1 MLKRFFLSSF
11 MVGAVVVPYA
21 ISTSGDWYNKVKTQ
35 YFSSSPQAAAPAT
48 PQPAATANGQ
58 AAQTSQA
65 PGLAGLQA
73 PSKPQSIEGFPATD
87 LKEVLHFDGTPA
99 WVMSRWPRV
108 SSGLAT
114 LDLQGYRVPLVTG
127 TAQDDLAGSLTYYF
141 NNEQK
146 VQRITFLGTTGDTR
160 PLVNL
165 VTSRYGLVR
174 QQDEGPGVHLYQFRS
189 GKKVASELRIKPA
202 RTVSLA
208 EPHSRFEVALVLE
221 RPPKMK

>member
-11 MVGAVVVPYA
+11 MVGAVIVPYA

-48 PQPAATANGQ
+48 PQPAAAANGQ
-58 AAQTSQA
+58 PAQGIDSQGIAA
-65 PGLAGLQA
+65 LHA

-141 NNEQK
+141 DKEQRVK
-146 VQRITFLGTTGDTR
+146 FISFQGATGDPR
-160 PLVNL
+160 KLIAM
-165 VTSRYGLVR
+165 VTEKYGFKPE
-174 QQDEGPGVHLYQFRS
+174 QTNDPGLSLFMVKWN
-189 GKKVASELRIKPA
+189 GKPVSELRIRPA
-202 RTVSLA
+202 RLVRA
-208 EPHSRFEVALVLE
+208 DQPHSRYEIYLAMR
-221 RPPKMK
+221 RP

>member
-11 MVGAVVVPYA
+11 MVGAVIVPYA

-65 PGLAGLQA
+65 PGLAALQA

-141 NNEQK
+141 DKEQRVK
-146 VQRITFLGTTGDTR
+146 FISFQGATGDPR
-160 PLVNL
+160 KLIAL
-165 VTSRYGLVR
+165 VTAKYGFKPE
-174 QQDEGPGVHLYQFRS
+174 QTNDPGLSLFMVKWN
-189 GKKVASELRIKPA
+189 GKPVSELRIRPA
-202 RTVSLA
+202 RLVRA
-208 EPHSRFEVALVLE
+208 DQPHSRYEIYLAMR
-221 RPPKMK
+221 RP